1 MAYSPIDKPNTHF
14 NPVIYSGNDVDGR
27 AITTG
32 FQTDWTWVKRRNATN
47 SHIISDIVRGATY
60 KLDSSETTAQVNNYD
75 GGHLESFTSTGFTL
89 GAGGINSGH
98 TNATG
103 GTYVSWNW
111 KAGGTASSNTDGSIT
126 STVSANP
133 TAGFSI
139 VKYSGN
145 STTGATVGH
154 GLSTAPKMIIIKS
167 LGVENW
173 EVYHE
178 SLGNTKGIYLN
189 TTGASFTTSARWN
202 NTSPTSSVWTMGS
215 TTAVNGSGI
224 DYVAYCFSDVKGY
237 QKSGSYIGNGQ
248 DTPNGVF
255 TYLGFTPAFI
265 LIKATDINSWVM
277 VDNKRPA
284 DSNPVDDS
292 LAADSSAAETTGN
305 ADTTFDFLS
314 NGFRTNGNSG
324 NNNSSGQEYI
334 YYAVAQNPLVAS
346 NYVPT
351 TAR

>member
-1 MAYSPIDKPNTHF
+1 MAQINKPNTHF
-14 NPVIYSGNDVDGR
+14 NPVLYTGNNTSQSITGVGFQPDWVWLKERNGTESHNLYDSVRGIYKRLSSD
-27 AITTG
+27 TTG
-32 FQTDWTWVKRRNATN
+32 AEYSSNTQLTSFDSDGFSVGSSDAINDTGN
-47 SHIISDIVRGATY
+47 SMVG
-60 KLDSSETTAQVNNYD
+60 
-75 GGHLESFTSTGFTL
+75 
-89 GAGGINSGH
+89 
-98 TNATG
+98 
-103 GTYVSWNW
+103 WNW
-111 KAGGTASSNTDGSIT
+111 KAGGTASSNTDGTIT
-126 STVSANP
+126 SSVSANT

-145 STTGATVGH
+145 STAGATVGH
-154 GLSTAPKMIIIKS
+154 GLSTAPKMIIIKN

-189 TTGASFTTSARWN
+189 EVDAAFPTSARWN

-215 TTAVNGSGI
+215 TTAVNGTGV

-265 LIKATDINSWVM
+265 LIKATDSNSWVM

-292 LAADSSAAETTGN
+292 LAADSNATETTGN
-305 ADTTFDFLS
+305 TDTTFDFLS

-334 YYAVAQNPLVAS
+334 YYAVAEHPLVGTNGIPA
-346 NYVPT
+346 

>member
-1 MAYSPIDKPNTHF
+1 MNTVLYTGNNTSQSITGVGFQPDWVWLKERNGTESH
-14 NPVIYSGNDVDGR
+14 NLYDSVRGIYKRLSSD
-27 AITTG
+27 TTG
-32 FQTDWTWVKRRNATN
+32 AEYSSNTQLTSFDSDGFSVGSSDAINDTGN
-47 SHIISDIVRGATY
+47 SMVG
-60 KLDSSETTAQVNNYD
+60 
-75 GGHLESFTSTGFTL
+75 
-89 GAGGINSGH
+89 
-98 TNATG
+98 
-103 GTYVSWNW
+103 WNW
-111 KAGGTASSNTDGSIT
+111 KAGGTASSNTDGTIT
-126 STVSANP
+126 SSVSANT

-145 STTGATVGH
+145 STAGATVGH
-154 GLSTAPKMIIIKS
+154 GLSTAPKMIIIKN

-189 TTGASFTTSARWN
+189 EVDAAFPTSARWN

-215 TTAVNGSGI
+215 TTAVNGTGV

-265 LIKATDINSWVM
+265 LIKATDSNSWVM

-292 LAADSSAAETTGN
+292 LAADSTAAETTGN
-305 ADTTFDFLS
+305 TDTSFDFLS

-334 YYAVAQNPLVAS
+334 YYAVAEHPLVGTNGIPA
-346 NYVPT
+346 